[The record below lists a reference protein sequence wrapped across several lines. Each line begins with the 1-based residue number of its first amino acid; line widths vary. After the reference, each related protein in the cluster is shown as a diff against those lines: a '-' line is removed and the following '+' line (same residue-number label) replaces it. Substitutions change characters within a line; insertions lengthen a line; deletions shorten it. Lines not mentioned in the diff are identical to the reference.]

1 MKPRNSSIP
10 RKSKFSPFAVSS
22 PLILFYA
29 AACAF
34 TGTSSVHALNLLNDS
49 FSDNERLTQTLPTS
63 ARWYLRN
70 AGVAPTPTGLAAGY
84 TAAGGNL
91 DLPYINPSAAHT
103 QLSYFTASNAPI
115 TLANEG
121 DAITVTLNVT
131 MDQIPNSTDGIQ
143 FGFFNSA
150 LVRLAGDDL
159 GNNAT
164 TQNYK
169 GFISRFNPSTR
180 AATMVE
186 RTIGSGTDQLFGG
199 TRNSQTV
206 TSTVGAALTPGAAFP
221 VTLVLTKVGLNISI
235 SATFNGGT
243 YTSTDTTPTTFTFDT
258 FGIFGGSALTQF
270 AAAAG
275 SGLTIDDVIVS
286 VNFTPP
292 PPPADPM
299 KWAVGNGDWN
309 TTAANWVP
317 IAGGAP
323 VTFTN
328 GAEVTFNDD
337 ASGTSPIAI
346 NLTDVRTPATVTV
359 NSTKDY
365 SFSGSA
371 IAGTGFLTKSGTS
384 KLTLA
389 NANTFTGNTNLN
401 AGTLLIKNQ
410 DALATTAVT
419 LGGGS
424 LSFDTAA
431 GGIINLG
438 GLSAA
443 SSGPTFDIALQDNAG
458 SPAAIQLNVNGGG
471 TYSGILSGPGALLKG
486 GAGTL
491 TLTQANTYSGN
502 TFLEGSGAFKITN
515 PNAFGSGS
523 LFLSSVGSPAGVAT
537 LEISGGINFSKAITI
552 DSTTGREQFSST
564 TGANTLSSPIT
575 IDNGGTNGMNFSS
588 DGGAGNP
595 FTVSGAITAPD
606 FAGAFALRGVSGGLF
621 SSPVAAPSAV
631 FELLQT
637 AANTIWTV
645 NSPGS
650 TWSITRFTMNA
661 NGLAGAEVG
670 FPGGKLTLGAND
682 ALCTTARVQWNNAN
696 NNIAGGTL
704 DLAGFNQTVA
714 GLDKPGVNLVAPA
727 ANTTPVITNS
737 GATDSTLT
745 LAALSANRSY
755 SGKITDGA
763 TKKVSLVVN
772 APAFTQSLIGAAGF
786 LTFTGN
792 TTIIDGTLSVTNP
805 SFADASTLTIGTV
818 ADSPATLALPTAGT
832 DTVASLVID
841 GVAMPSGVYGATGSI
856 LPVIETNA
864 ITGQGTITVSASAA
878 ATTTTLTSNANPAN
892 LGATVT
898 FTATVA
904 SGSGTPTGTVNFL
917 DGVTNIGSGT
927 LNGSGVAT
935 LATSVLAAGSHSI
948 TASYAGVASFASST
962 SSPLAQ
968 VIRTDYEAW
977 AASFVGFTDNASTA
991 DQDKDGLVNQQE
1003 YAFGLNPTSG
1013 SSVSPITG
1021 GLATNGSFIYT
1032 RRATSGLS
1040 YKVFTSTTLGAWT
1053 LDSGATQTPGAP
1065 DGNGVQSVAVTL
1077 TAAPVGGK
1085 LFVRVAAD

>member
-1 MKPRNSSIP
+1 MKPKYTRVAAFLPSAWTSRNRQVVLSS
-10 RKSKFSPFAVSS
+10 AT
-22 PLILFYA
+22 
-29 AACAF
+29 ACLLGF
-34 TGTSSVHALNLLNDS
+34 TTNVHGLDLLNDTLT
-49 FSDNERLTQTLPTS
+49 DNERLTQTLPTS
-63 ARWYLRN
+63 ARWFLRT
-70 AGVAPTPTGLAAGY
+70 ASAVPTPTGLAAGY
-84 TAAGGNL
+84 SAAGGNL
-91 DLPYINPSAAHT
+91 DLPYLNPSAAHT
-103 QLSYFTASNAPI
+103 QLAYFTASNAPI
-115 TLANEG
+115 TLANDG
-121 DAITVTLNVT
+121 DAITVTLKVT
-131 MDQIPNSTDGIQ
+131 MDQIPNSADSIR

-150 LVRLAGDDL
+150 LVRLSADDN
-159 GNNAT
+159 GANVT
-164 TQNYK
+164 TQGYK

-180 AATMVE
+180 VGTMQE
-186 RTIGSGTDQLFGG
+186 RTSAGGSDQLFGG
-199 TRNSQTV
+199 TLTTETV
-206 TSTVGAALTPGAAFP
+206 TSTPAPVLTAGTAFP
-221 VTLVLTKVGLNISI
+221 VTLVVTKVATGIRI
-235 SATFNGGT
+235 DATFNGGT
-243 YTSTDTTPTTFTFDT
+243 YLSTDTTPATLSFDT
-258 FGIFGGSALTQF
+258 FAMFGSSALTQF

-275 SGLTIDDVIVS
+275 SGLTMDDVVVS

-292 PPPADPM
+292 APPADPM
-299 KWAVGNGDWN
+299 KWAIGNGDWN
-309 TTAANWVP
+309 TTSANWVP

-323 VTFTN
+323 VNFTN
-328 GAEVTFNDD
+328 GSEVTFNDD

-346 NLTDVRTPATVTV
+346 NLTDVRTPASATV
-359 NSTKDY
+359 NSTKNY
-365 SFSGSA
+365 TFSGSA
-371 IAGTGFLTKSGTS
+371 IAGVGFLTKSGTS
-384 KLTLA
+384 TLTLA
-389 NANTFTGNTNLN
+389 AANTFTGATNLN
-401 AGTLLIKNQ
+401 AGSILVKNQ
-410 DALATTAVT
+410 DALATSAVT
-419 LGGGS
+419 LGGGT
-424 LSFDTAA
+424 LLFDSTA
-431 GGIINLG
+431 GGIVSLG

-443 SSGPTFDIALQDNAG
+443 SSGPAFDIVLQDNAG
-458 SPAAIQLNVNGGG
+458 SPAAVQLNVNGGG
-471 TYSGILSGPGALLKG
+471 VYSGILSGPGALLKG
-486 GAGTL
+486 GTGSL

-588 DGGAGNP
+588 DGGVGNP

-621 SSPVAAPSAV
+621 SSPVTAPSAV
-631 FELLQT
+631 FEFLQT

-696 NNIAGGTL
+696 NSIAGGTL

-714 GLDKPGVNLVAPA
+714 GLDKPGVNLVAPT

-755 SGKITDGA
+755 SGKINDGA

-772 APAFTQSLIGAAGF
+772 APGFTQSLIGAAGS
-786 LTFTGN
+786 LTYTGN
-792 TTIIDGTLSVTNP
+792 TTINDGALSVTNP
-805 SFADASTLTIGTV
+805 SFADTSTLTIGAAV
-818 ADSPATLALPTAGT
+818 DSPAVLALPTAGT

-841 GVAMPSGVYGATGSI
+841 GVTMPAGVYGATGST
-856 LPVIETNA
+856 LPTIETSA
-864 ITGQGTITVSASAA
+864 ITGLGTITVSAAA
-878 ATTTTLTSNANPAN
+878 APTTTTLTSNANPAN

-904 SGSGTPTGTVNFL
+904 SGAGTPTGTVNFL

-927 LNGSGVAT
+927 LDGSGVAT

-948 TASYAGVASFASST
+948 TASYAGAGSFAAST

-977 AASFVGFTDNASTA
+977 AASFVGFTDNAPTA

-1003 YAFGLNPTSG
+1003 YAFGLNPISG

-1021 GLATNGSFIYT
+1021 GLATNGSFSYT

-1040 YKVFTSTTLGAWT
+1040 YKVYTSTTLGAWT
-1053 LDSGATQTPGAP
+1053 LDAGATQTPGAT